1 MHRDIRYTKTVQPAK
16 TRHRRV
22 WKPDSSN
29 SKTIGTKNRE
39 FCSNKDNNNNNTSDT
54 RRFITKKY
62 TAPSHEHRH
71 EGDDQKIDRYYE
83 DDCEFEEDYIYDEDA
98 GFENEYFD
106 EDVNAYNNDDDD
118 DVIYI
123 KESYGNERVGRYFDK
138 DGLNGD
144 KNSRYDDKD
153 VRYSDRDGRYDDR
166 DGRYDDRDGRCE
178 DGYGR
183 YGDRDHRCNDRDGRY
198 GDRDSRYDDRNGRC
212 DDRDGRYGDKDG
224 RYGDRDGRYGD
235 KDGRYGDRDG
245 RYGDRDGR
253 YGDRDGRY
261 GDIGGR
267 YDVKDGCNDH
277 IDNRYADR
285 DSHYSDKHGRYNV
298 KGGRHDERDRYCDGE
313 RYNGNNNS
321 NFERHN
327 NGIEK
332 YEREFFSSTVRKRNR
347 NSLHK
352 ADAADIRKKDV
363 RSRLGPRS
371 PVEHEEENLDVDVGY
386 DDSYIDEPQ
395 VIYNH
400 LTSPQ
405 NLPSRNR
412 LDSSEN
418 YRYGG
423 NVDNESHQVEHV
435 EDRIGTYTTSVNQDK
450 RVTKALL
457 DEFGVSI
464 TDIADYLRRQI
475 AEKENNGNLT
485 LNQLLEE
492 KFVKNKST
500 TGVVTPH
507 GNTDTPS
514 TSSGSKKKRSISPEL
529 ISTGGSSKRD
539 ESKRKSESATRK
551 AESSIVKYNSHT
563 NKSLTSSPHSD
574 WTEKS
579 HSTRRRTRPSEKDY
593 GKRSRSPDGKY
604 HTIQLKDS
612 ERKSNYSPDRKSHR
626 THLSSSERES
636 SELKKRW
643 SYDEHQGNIKAKKT
657 STSSIEAF
665 LINAGNQGV
674 NEFKK
679 QQASQFIASKLQTT
693 AHYQTLKPAIVFPVA
708 PLVIPQHHVMVATP
722 PAPNNPPPIM
732 SPVFIPISTPSDF
745 LPLDTK
751 NDMPKKQNIGAI
763 ERNTKEKQT
772 ETKTSKA
779 STSSSINET
788 LSLLRKSSGSTHP
801 QETCDI
807 NESICDEEN
816 EEDTNRDAD
825 DDNKTNNND
834 EKNSSSDDE
843 VSITRVVE
851 PRKNSKKTV
860 IQPVVAPTEPKER
873 LPTASITN
881 GLNRKVF
888 LEDKTDKTTTPSESN
903 STNVTTANGK
913 EISPRTRVRVPSWF
927 NARLVELFKK
937 HKKVHQLKRAKQ
949 NPSGIAN
956 NSNRVK
962 ELQESLREIDR
973 QYIPLCHKTKG
984 EFIKNGGMSSNS
996 SRTKHEIA
1004 VLGFDESI
1012 PDIDGPVL
1020 I

>member
-1 MHRDIRYTKTVQPAK
+1 MHRNIRYTKTVQPPK
-16 TRHRRV
+16 TRERRV

-29 SKTIGTKNRE
+29 NKTIGTTSRGKLFSR
-39 FCSNKDNNNNNTSDT
+39 SNNDNNNNNKSDT

-71 EGDDQKIDRYYE
+71 EGDDHYE
-83 DDCEFEEDYIYDEDA
+83 DDCEYEEDYIYDEDA
-98 GFENEYFD
+98 GFDNEYFD
-106 EDVNAYNNDDDD
+106 EDVDVYNNNDDD

-123 KESYGNERVGRYFDK
+123 KESYDNERAGRYGDK
-138 DGLNGD
+138 DGLFGD
-144 KNSRYDDKD
+144 KEGRYGEKDGRYSEKDSRYG
-153 VRYSDRDGRYDDR
+153 DRDGRYDDR
-166 DGRYDDRDGRCE
+166 DGRYDDRDSHYS
-178 DGYGR
+178 DKDTR
-183 YGDRDHRCNDRDGRY
+183 YGDRDN
-198 GDRDSRYDDRNGRC
+198 
-212 DDRDGRYGDKDG
+212 RYGDKDG

-235 KDGRYGDRDG
+235 IDGCYNDRDG

-253 YGDRDGRY
+253 NGDRDNRYSGRDNRYGDRDGHYGDRDDRY
-261 GDIGGR
+261 GDRDDRYGDKNSR
-267 YDVKDGCNDH
+267 YDVK
-277 IDNRYADR
+277 
-285 DSHYSDKHGRYNV
+285 
-298 KGGRHDERDRYCDGE
+298 GGRDGDG
-313 RYNGNNNS
+313 YHNGNKNS
-321 NFERHN
+321 NYDRHN
-327 NGIEK
+327 SSIEK

-347 NSLHK
+347 SSLDI
-352 ADAADIRKKDV
+352 ADTADILKRDV

-386 DDSYIDEPQ
+386 DDSYMDEPQ
-395 VIYNH
+395 VVYNH
-400 LTSPQ
+400 PTSP
-405 NLPSRNR
+405 RNR

-418 YRYGG
+418 YVYDG
-423 NVDNESHQVEHV
+423 NIDESHPVDHEVEHV
-435 EDRIGTYTTSVNQDK
+435 EDRVGTYTAPANQDK

-507 GNTDTPS
+507 ANTETAS
-514 TSSGSKKKRSISPEL
+514 ASSSGKEKKSSISPE
-529 ISTGGSSKRD
+529 IIFDRASKSGSLKRD
-539 ESKRKSESATRK
+539 ESKRKSEPATRK
-551 AESSIVKYNSHT
+551 AESSTVKYNSHT
-563 NKSLTSSPHSD
+563 NKSHTSSPHS
-574 WTEKS
+574 ERAAKS
-579 HSTRRRTRPSEKDY
+579 HSTQDRRQNRPSEKDY

-604 HTIQLKDS
+604 HTVRLKDG
-612 ERKSNYSPDRKSHR
+612 ERKSSYSPDRKSHR
-626 THLSSSERES
+626 TCLSSSERES
-636 SELKKRW
+636 SKLKRRW
-643 SYDEHQGNIKAKKT
+643 SHDEHRVNNNAKKT

-679 QQASQFIASKLQTT
+679 QQASQFIASKLQTA
-693 AHYQTLKPAIVFPVA
+693 AHFQTLKPAIVFPVA
-708 PLVIPQHHVMVATP
+708 PLVIPQHHVMVAAP
-722 PAPNNPPPIM
+722 PAPINPAIM
-732 SPVFIPISTPSDF
+732 SPVFIPINAPSATSDF

-763 ERNTKEKQT
+763 ERNTKKKQT
-772 ETKTSKA
+772 GTKTNKA

-788 LSLLRKSSGSTHP
+788 LSLLRKSSGSAHP

-807 NESICDEEN
+807 NESVRDDEN
-816 EEDTNRDAD
+816 EEDTNEDAD
-825 DDNKTNNND
+825 NDSETNND
-834 EKNSSSDDE
+834 ENNSSSDDDE

-860 IQPVVAPTEPKER
+860 IQPIVAPIKPKES

-881 GLNRKVF
+881 GSNRKVF
-888 LEDKTDKTTTPSESN
+888 LEDKNNKTTTPSESN
-903 STNVTTANGK
+903 STNVTANNGK

-937 HKKVHQLKRAKQ
+937 RHKKVQQLKRAKQ
-949 NPSGIAN
+949 DPSGVAN
-956 NSNRVK
+956 NPNRVK

-973 QYIPLCHKTKG
+973 EYIPLCHKTKE
-984 EFIKNGGMSSNS
+984 EFIKNGGTSSNS

-1004 VLGFDESI
+1004 VLGFDESK
-1012 PDIDGPVL
+1012 PDIDVPAL